1 VNSLGSQ
8 HVDERELLLS
18 KYESELTTLHQSQY
32 REFREV
38 PVLFLVSLLSS
49 VPVQGVQ
56 KGNRTILSLIV
67 KLSPSTRSSERYPY
81 YS

>member
-1 VNSLGSQ
+1 MWCRSGRGLTEQDVNSLGSQ

-38 PVLFLVSLLSS
+38 PVLFFVS
-49 VPVQGVQ
+49 PV
-56 KGNRTILSLIV
+56 L
-67 KLSPSTRSSERYPY
+67 PY
-81 YS
+81 S